1 MQEQLNQIEEKLIKL
16 NNQTKKSIKRMAL
29 YFAKFEFKK

>member
-16 NNQTKKSIKRMAL
+16 NNQTKKHQKNGVI
-29 YFAKFEFKK
+29 FC